1 MKRVW
6 IDGRT
11 MLQHEEAAAAAKLQT
26 HNDWNQEVH
35 LNGQYWA
42 TKAFLLMNMWRDN
55 VRPTGRPIAQQ
66 SISTKRPVAVFL

>member
-11 MLQHEEAAAAAKLQT
+11 MLQHEEAAAAKLQT
-26 HNDWNQEVH
+26 HNDSNQEVH

-55 VRPTGRPIAQQ
+55 VRPTGRPITQQ
-66 SISTKRPVAVFL
+66 SIPTKRPVAVFL